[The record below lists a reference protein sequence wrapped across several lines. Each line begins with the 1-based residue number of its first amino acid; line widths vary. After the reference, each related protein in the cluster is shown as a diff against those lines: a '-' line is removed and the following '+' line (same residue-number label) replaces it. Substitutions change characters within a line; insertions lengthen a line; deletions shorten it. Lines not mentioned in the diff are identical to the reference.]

1 MERELCYEVEVNPP
15 DRVKNNPNIIL
26 HFNIEK
32 ISIRNISTGH
42 EKYIYSDTLIE
53 YNFQD
58 NVREIINFTQPRSMY
73 YIRLRRKVSLAD
85 VNSQSLDQM
94 PGFRFSWY
102 YSGMEEVKP
111 ESRYK
116 DDMATQAFVR

>member
-1 MERELCYEVEVNPP
+1 
-15 DRVKNNPNIIL
+15 
-26 HFNIEK
+26 
-32 ISIRNISTGH
+32 
-42 EKYIYSDTLIE
+42 
-53 YNFQD
+53 
-58 NVREIINFTQPRSMY
+58 MY

-111 ESRYK
+111 EAKYK
-116 DDMATQAFVR
+116 ADMATQAFVR